1 MEKFKKKFRQ
11 WSAHLGVI
19 LVVVVWGSTFVSSKV
34 LLNEG
39 LMPADIFF
47 YRFHTG
53 RNNNLIYIFIIIE
66 EITANYPK
74 LLFSQSWR
82 DELVFL
88 GLGLMGGSLYFLT
101 ENMALVYSTSS
112 NVSILITSCPMLTA
126 LIVGFFYRSERVNR
140 KQFLGS
146 VIAFVGMVMIVLNG
160 QLILHLNPLGDML
173 ALCAAFTWAFYS
185 LLMKLVMTRYSTE
198 FITRKV
204 FFYGLLTILPYFWLV
219 SPLNYDTAILSQPK
233 ILYNLLFLGF
243 VASTGCYLL
252 WNWVMRQLGA
262 VKATNC
268 LYLQSLVTM
277 LVASIILGERITWMA
292 ILGTFILIFGMIRT
306 QQ

>member
-47 YRFHTG
+47 YRF
-53 RNNNLIYIFIIIE
+53 LMAYACLFLL
-66 EITANYPK
+66 YPK

-292 ILGTFILIFGMIRT
+292 ISH
-306 QQ
+306 QSDAPVA

>member
-1 MEKFKKKFRQ
+1 MEKLKDKLMH
-11 WSAHLGVI
+11 WSAHLGAIFVI
-19 LVVVVWGSTFVSSKV
+19 VVWGSTFVSSKV
-34 LLNEG
+34 LLNDG

-47 YRFHTG
+47 YRFLMAYVCL
-53 RNNNLIYIFIIIE
+53 LILC
-66 EITANYPK
+66 PK
-74 LLFSQSWR
+74 PLFSQSWR
-82 DELVFL
+82 DEFIFL

-101 ENMALVYSTSS
+101 ENMALLYSASS
-112 NVSILITSCPMLTA
+112 NVSILVTSCPMLTA
-126 LIVGFFYRSERVNR
+126 LLVGVFYRSERVNR
-140 KQFLGS
+140 KQLLGS
-146 VIAFVGMVMIVLNG
+146 LIAFVGMVMIVLNG

-198 FITRKV
+198 FITRKI
-204 FFYGLLTILPYFWLV
+204 FFYGLLTILPYFWQV
-219 SPLNYDTAILSQPK
+219 SPLNHDTTILFQPK

-243 VASTGCYLL
+243 LASTVCYLL
-252 WNWVMRQLGA
+252 WNWVLKQLGA

-277 LVASIILGERITWMA
+277 LVAHLVLGERITWMA
-292 ILGTFILIFGMIRT
+292 IMGTFILIFGMIRT

>member
-1 MEKFKKKFRQ
+1 MEKFKKNFRQ

-47 YRFHTG
+47 YRF
-53 RNNNLIYIFIIIE
+53 LMAYACLFLL
-66 EITANYPK
+66 YPK

>member
-47 YRFHTG
+47 YRF
-53 RNNNLIYIFIIIE
+53 LMAYACLFLL
-66 EITANYPK
+66 YPK

-112 NVSILITSCPMLTA
+112 NVSILITS
-126 LIVGFFYRSERVNR
+126 IVV
-140 KQFLGS
+140 
-146 VIAFVGMVMIVLNG
+146 
-160 QLILHLNPLGDML
+160 
-173 ALCAAFTWAFYS
+173 
-185 LLMKLVMTRYSTE
+185 
-198 FITRKV
+198 
-204 FFYGLLTILPYFWLV
+204 
-219 SPLNYDTAILSQPK
+219 
-233 ILYNLLFLGF
+233 
-243 VASTGCYLL
+243 
-252 WNWVMRQLGA
+252 
-262 VKATNC
+262 
-268 LYLQSLVTM
+268 
-277 LVASIILGERITWMA
+277 
-292 ILGTFILIFGMIRT
+292 
-306 QQ
+306 

>member
-1 MEKFKKKFRQ
+1 MEKLKDKLMH
-11 WSAHLGVI
+11 WSAHLGAIFVI
-19 LVVVVWGSTFVSSKV
+19 VVWGSTFVSSKV
-34 LLNEG
+34 LLNDG

-47 YRFHTG
+47 YRFLMAYVCL
-53 RNNNLIYIFIIIE
+53 LILC
-66 EITANYPK
+66 PK
-74 LLFSQSWR
+74 PLFSQSWR
-82 DELVFL
+82 DEFIFL

-101 ENMALVYSTSS
+101 ENMALLYSASS
-112 NVSILITSCPMLTA
+112 NVSILVTSCPMLTA
-126 LIVGFFYRSERVNR
+126 LLVGVFYRSERVNR
-140 KQFLGS
+140 KQLLGS
-146 VIAFVGMVMIVLNG
+146 LIAFVGMVMIVLNG

-198 FITRKV
+198 FITRKI
-204 FFYGLLTILPYFWLV
+204 FFYGLLTILPYFWQV
-219 SPLNYDTAILSQPK
+219 SPLNHDTTILFQPK

-243 VASTGCYLL
+243 LASTVCYLL
-252 WNWVMRQLGA
+252 WNWVLKQLGA

-277 LVASIILGERITWMA
+277 LVAYLVLGERITWMA
-292 ILGTFILIFGMIRT
+292 IMGTFILIFGMIRT